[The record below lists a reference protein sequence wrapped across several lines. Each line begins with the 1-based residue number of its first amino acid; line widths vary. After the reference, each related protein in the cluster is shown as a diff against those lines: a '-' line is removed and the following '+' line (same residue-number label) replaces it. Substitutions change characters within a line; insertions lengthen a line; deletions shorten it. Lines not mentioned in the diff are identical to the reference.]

1 MSINKDSI
9 RFHLRF
15 ANLDGQANALRTSAF
30 SQHPPSS
37 DKYEKEYIGTA
48 LERQIKEQREKMT
61 SDTYTNEC
69 NALTDNE
76 KFDNS
81 LSWFEV
87 NAALWHME
95 VEVHFKIQ
103 STRTFMKG
111 QLFSVQS
118 DTET

>member
-1 MSINKDSI
+1 MPTINEDSL

-37 DKYEKEYIGTA
+37 DKYEKDYIGTA

-61 SDTYTNEC
+61 SDTYSNEC
-69 NALTDNE
+69 NALTNNE

-81 LSWFEV
+81 LAWFEV
-87 NAALWHME
+87 NAALWHTE
-95 VEVHFKIQ
+95 VEAVFQNVVNSNVHERSSIFCSKRQ
-103 STRTFMKG
+103 
-111 QLFSVQS
+111 
-118 DTET
+118 